1 MCKFSMLAGEGYKRF
16 GESSNQAVCNIIKR
30 YSRFFGVLSQFE
42 VSCLVYRI
50 REDWYKF
57 YEKMEDEI
65 FFEFKKTCKQVKY
78 NSEGQMRGYARR
90 VGAFDSIIELQ
101 FGSSCF
107 DDDDVF
113 DLWFSQTIEVN
124 SEYRDTGKFYSK
136 TGTHFVDGVYTSLFS
151 HDSFFGSG
159 CDERTNKEYFDIG
172 YSKRELFKE
181 ITKSSIDNAAG
192 LYNYKDL
199 VECCLCGGAK
209 QGIQGYE
216 KCKCEELFK
225 GYYWYDRNSFTIGD
239 AAEKLENFCA
249 KKGIDINTLTPETRK
264 EIGTTLALSFAV
276 RKFKRKQSGAKKC
289 K

>member
-1 MCKFSMLAGEGYKRF
+1 MKARAIKTNNDAEFLKYKIELRQNNIKNGDVILECF
-16 GESSNQAVCNIIKR
+16 GGN
-30 YSRFFGVLSQFE
+30 GVLWADLKEEYNLKILSID
-42 VSCLVYRI
+42 VKDYSKVNLKG
-50 REDWYKF
+50 DSLKWL
-57 YEKMEDEI
+57 
-65 FFEFKKTCKQVKY
+65 KTIDLNDFSINYVL
-78 NSEGQMRGYARR
+78 MD
-90 VGAFDSIIELQ
+90 FDFDIII
-101 FGSSCF
+101 

-159 CDERTNKEYFDIG
+159 CDERTDKEYSDIG
-172 YSKRELFKE
+172 YSKRGLFKE

-192 LYNYKDL
+192 LYNYEDL
-199 VECCLCGGAK
+199 VKCCLCGGAK

-225 GYYWYDRNSFTIGD
+225 DNFWYSRNNFTIGD
-239 AAEKLENFCA
+239 AAKKLELFCA